1 MKKTTPLLSLL
12 VVLCASC
19 TSNTFEPLSDPE
31 DWNGDYMYGAE
42 GTSTCPTDTIASA
55 RTRMHVDGPFTIAQ
69 YEQTVAYSFTSADEP
84 DRLQHRYNKVSDFVR
99 DNLGNEDEIYAVS
112 FYTDPNSA
120 RYWGFEGYVVAR
132 NDCVVH
138 VSRMGYTN

>member
-1 MKKTTPLLSLL
+1 METIKPPLSLL

-19 TSNTFEPLSDPE
+19 ASTALEPLSDPK

-42 GTSTCPTDTIASA
+42 ATSTCPTDTIASA

-69 YEQTVAYSFTSADEP
+69 YEQSVSHSFTTVDEP

-99 DNLGNEDEIYAVS
+99 ENLGNEDEIYAVS
-112 FYTDPNSA
+112 FYTDPTSGD
-120 RYWGFEGYVVAR
+120 YWGFKGYVVAR
-132 NDCVVH
+132 NECVVH